1 MAVKTYGINHVALEV
16 TDIQQA
22 VQFYTDVFALEK
34 RHVDDAHAFFY
45 VGEHQFL
52 ALKKV
57 ERMPREH
64 DGHFGLIVRDA
75 NQLEEVKT
83 KVTQKYGLRLDP
95 EFACDFRDPFGNRVQ
110 VADLH
115 DESLIWLLPYR
126 ECQKADVVFSDDADQ
141 GDGWQ

>member
-1 MAVKTYGINHVALEV
+1 MAVKTYGI
-16 TDIQQA
+16 QQA
-22 VQFYTDVFALEK
+22 VRFYTDVFALEK
-34 RHVDDAHAFFY
+34 RHVDDEHAFFY

-57 ERMPREH
+57 ERMPPEH

-75 NQLEEVKT
+75 DQLEEVKD
-83 KVTQKYGLRLDP
+83 KVTRKYGLTLSP
-95 EFACDFRDPFGNRVQ
+95 GFACDFRDPFGNRVQ
-110 VADLH
+110 VADPH

-126 ECQKADVVFSDDADQ
+126 ECQKADVVFSDNADQ